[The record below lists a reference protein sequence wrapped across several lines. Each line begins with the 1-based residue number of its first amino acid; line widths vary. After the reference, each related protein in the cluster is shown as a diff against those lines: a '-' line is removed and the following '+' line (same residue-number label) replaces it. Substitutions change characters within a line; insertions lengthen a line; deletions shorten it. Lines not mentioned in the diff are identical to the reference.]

1 MMYQSD
7 GSQNKSKAGA
17 FLGQY
22 AEAIL
27 EDLKTKRQPQEGERA
42 FKGVVGM
49 TINDPAR
56 VENYV

>member
-22 AEAIL
+22 AEGIL
-27 EDLKTKRQPQEGERA
+27 EDLRAGRQPKEGERA
-42 FKGVVGM
+42 FKGAVGM
-49 TINDPAR
+49 TISDPAR
-56 VENYV
+56 VENYL

>member
-7 GSQNKSKAGA
+7 GLQNKSKASA
-17 FLGQY
+17 FLGKY
-22 AEAIL
+22 AEGIL
-27 EDLKTKRQPQEGERA
+27 EDLRAERQPQEGERA
-42 FKGVVGM
+42 FKGLVGM

>member
-7 GSQNKSKAGA
+7 GSQNKSKADA

-22 AEAIL
+22 AESIL
-27 EDLKTKRQPQEGERA
+27 EDLRAERQPQEGERA
-42 FKGVVGM
+42 FKGLVGM
-49 TINDPAR
+49 TINDPSR